1 MVVPVWPAT
10 IPTKEAIIDS
20 IGRDAIFYTVYSS
33 QACPDCSLDPVTDES
48 TDSFCETCSGVY
60 WIPVWSGSTFTS
72 HITWKFSERQQWESV
87 GIIFNGDCL
96 AKIMYSED
104 ADDIVSNAKYVV
116 VDNRIMDIDKITYRG
131 ATEVD
136 RIIVDLKERDKS

>member
-1 MVVPVWPAT
+1 
-10 IPTKEAIIDS
+10 
-20 IGRDAIFYTVYSS
+20 
-33 QACPDCSLDPVTDES
+33 
-48 TDSFCETCSGVY
+48 
-60 WIPVWSGSTFTS
+60 
-72 HITWKFSERQQWESV
+72 
-87 GIIFNGDCL
+87 
-96 AKIMYSED
+96 MYSED